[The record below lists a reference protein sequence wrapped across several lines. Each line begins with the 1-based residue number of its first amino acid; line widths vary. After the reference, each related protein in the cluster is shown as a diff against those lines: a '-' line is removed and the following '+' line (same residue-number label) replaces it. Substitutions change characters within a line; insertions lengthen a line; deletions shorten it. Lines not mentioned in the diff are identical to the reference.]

1 MNSFA
6 VISATELE
14 SSAGATAVAEIVH
27 GFSCGRNRE
36 VDNFVRSNG
45 LEFTRRKIS
54 VTHFVFEPIRHR
66 CVGYFTLTHKPL
78 SMPVS
83 NLSRTQCS
91 RISRF
96 ARTDVNGMAYSLSAF
111 LIAQIGKNR
120 NVEQGRLI
128 SGTKLLELAK
138 DAIRVAQER
147 IGGQVVFLEMEH
159 GNAKLAK
166 FYADNGFVPFGTRDD
181 FEEGQP
187 VTYDQLFLF
196 LK

>member
-1 MNSFA
+1 MFRQALATAKPGRKRLFSNESKGDTVVFRRQDAEAGYVEISMNSFA

-78 SMPVS
+78 SMRVS
-83 NLSRTQCS
+83 NLSRTRCS

-96 ARTDVNGMAYSLSAF
+96 ARTLWHS
-111 LIAQIGKNR
+111 
-120 NVEQGRLI
+120 
-128 SGTKLLELAK
+128 
-138 DAIRVAQER
+138 
-147 IGGQVVFLEMEH
+147 
-159 GNAKLAK
+159 
-166 FYADNGFVPFGTRDD
+166 
-181 FEEGQP
+181 
-187 VTYDQLFLF
+187 
-196 LK
+196 